1 VGAFPFAS
9 GSKDSAL
16 LSTLLPGAYTAN
28 VTSVSGDSGTVLL
41 ELYDADQGT
50 PTARIINVS
59 ARCEAGTGSQ
69 TLIAGFAVSGSG
81 TEKLLIRGDGPVL
94 TSFGVTGALA
104 TPVLTLFDSAG
115 KVIATDIGWT
125 NAPSGG
131 SSSVTATVGVATP
144 AAFAQV
150 GAFALPSGSADCAL
164 VASLPPGTYTVQVAG
179 AGNTTGVALVE
190 VYELP

>member
-1 VGAFPFAS
+1 
-9 GSKDSAL
+9 
-16 LSTLLPGAYTAN
+16 
-28 VTSVSGDSGTVLL
+28 
-41 ELYDADQGT
+41 
-50 PTARIINVS
+50 
-59 ARCEAGTGSQ
+59 
-69 TLIAGFAVSGSG
+69 
-81 TEKLLIRGDGPVL
+81 VL